1 MNISRKCFYSYYFN
15 FHLQTLFFKTN
26 LYLYWYLVKYHSLT
40 FLVIY
45 IWLPLVLQ
53 KYLKYLILNLCLVSL
68 MSGLPQRQF
77 LLNIFLRYTFFI
89 YLMMFC
95 WKWNILSSIM
105 WHNSKSDSSPP
116 PMFVFVVGCCC
127 YLLSNFPELILWCLY
142 FLLLVVIKVFTQF
155 SHWSTNYWD
164 RDFFKCSEPGS
175 LLAFAEE
182 FDVHFGICL
191 QCAGGLQLCLSFH
204 FLLV

>member
-1 MNISRKCFYSYYFN
+1 
-15 FHLQTLFFKTN
+15 
-26 LYLYWYLVKYHSLT
+26 
-40 FLVIY
+40 
-45 IWLPLVLQ
+45 
-53 KYLKYLILNLCLVSL
+53 

-89 YLMMFC
+89 HLIMFC

-105 WHNSKSDSSPP
+105 WHHSKSDSSPP

-127 YLLSNFPELILWCLY
+127 YLLSNFPELILWSLY
-142 FLLLVVIKVFTQF
+142 FVLLVVIKVFTQF

-164 RDFFKCSEPGS
+164 RDFFKSSEPGS

-191 QCAGGLQLCLSFH
+191 KCDSCALVFTFCLCRPLRLARDESLGLSEMFPENVYNPRH
-204 FLLV
+204 GLLDSRLYKIQRP

>member
-1 MNISRKCFYSYYFN
+1 MICKYFLPFCGLSFHFLINILWCMKVWNFDQAQFFFVSYTFNVIFKNPLCNPRSWRFTPLFSSVFYLILRWEEQSQLTGLKVLFSACSDLLLNISRKCFYSYYFN

-89 YLMMFC
+89 YLMMFIGMNLFAFLVF
-95 WKWNILSSIM
+95 WKFVELSEC
-105 WHNSKSDSSPP
+105 
-116 PMFVFVVGCCC
+116 VV
-127 YLLSNFPELILWCLY
+127 
-142 FLLLVVIKVFTQF
+142 
-155 SHWSTNYWD
+155 
-164 RDFFKCSEPGS
+164 
-175 LLAFAEE
+175 
-182 FDVHFGICL
+182 
-191 QCAGGLQLCLSFH
+191 
-204 FLLV
+204 